1 MLELALSF
9 FVPVEQQRRHRETKF
24 SSLAVGRKNAGSAAK
39 CWSMLR
45 KSYQP
50 VQLQLTALSDGQNNY
65 PCLRENSKFRHFFYL
80 LF

>member
-1 MLELALSF
+1 MLELALPF
-9 FVPVEQQRRHRETKF
+9 FAHVVSQRRHRETSF
-24 SSLAVGRKNAGSAAK
+24 SSLAVGCKNAVLAAN

-45 KSYQP
+45 ISYQS